1 MVHGVAI
8 QIFSIFFFGGVA
20 DPNWILRSYRF
31 PGAAKAG
38 EHHHNPWTFAAHVP
52 WMDATDDP
60 RRDGGCGQ
68 SATSTWGFDMA
79 WSGKKIGKM
88 GKSFPKIQWFRSNH
102 SFPLILMAFL
112 GINCYFWH
120 MAHPYLQHIFQ
131 VFGDERIVS
140 GDPWS
145 NGMPNSNR

>member
-8 QIFSIFFFGGVA
+8 QIFSIFF
-20 DPNWILRSYRF
+20 W
-31 PGAAKAG
+31 
-38 EHHHNPWTFAAHVP
+38 
-52 WMDATDDP
+52 
-60 RRDGGCGQ
+60 GGCRSQLNPPILPLPRGSPGRWAPPQ
-68 SATSTWGFDMA
+68 SLDIRCPCSVDGCDRRSPSRWRM
-79 WSGKKIGKM
+79 WSECYIDLGIWYGLVWKEHGENGEK
-88 GKSFPKIQWFRSNH
+88 FPKIQWFRSNH
-102 SFPLILMAFL
+102 SFPMILMAFL